1 VHEHAAWISAFVN
14 DYAMVIVIITSE
26 APLHIGYRKINTG
39 IMMNDS
45 PVSDCIKYSPSA
57 EPVSCKLMSE

>member
-1 VHEHAAWISAFVN
+1 
-14 DYAMVIVIITSE
+14 MVIVIITSE

-45 PVSDCIKYSPSA
+45 PVSDCIKYSPSI
-57 EPVSCKLMSE
+57 ELVSGKLRSE